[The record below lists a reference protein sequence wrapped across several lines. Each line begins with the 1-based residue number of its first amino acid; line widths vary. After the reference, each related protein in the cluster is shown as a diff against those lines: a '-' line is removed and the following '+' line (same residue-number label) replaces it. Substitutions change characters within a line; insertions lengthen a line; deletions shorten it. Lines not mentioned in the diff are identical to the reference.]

1 MRDARVTPSVRVTLY
16 SSPACHLCDAAADV
30 IRHVRQR
37 HSFEL
42 DVVDID
48 GDPEL
53 ETRFRSEIPV
63 VHVNGRFAFRYRVDA
78 DELRARIAQAE
89 RSWNT

>member
-1 MRDARVTPSVRVTLY
+1 MRDPRVTSPVRVTLY

-30 IRHVRQR
+30 IRRVRDR
-37 HSFEL
+37 HPFDL

-48 GDPEL
+48 GNEEL
-53 ETRFRSEIPV
+53 EKRFRPEIPV

-78 DELRARIAQAE
+78 DELRAGIEQAE
-89 RSWNT
+89 RS